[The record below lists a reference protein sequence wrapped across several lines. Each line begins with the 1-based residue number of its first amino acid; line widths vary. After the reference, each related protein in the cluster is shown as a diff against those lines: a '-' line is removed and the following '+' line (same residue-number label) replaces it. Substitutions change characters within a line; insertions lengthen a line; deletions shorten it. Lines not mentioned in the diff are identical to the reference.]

1 MAAACQR
8 RLKNHERGA
17 ASLHRGMLGCLWLGL
32 GALCQLGAAQSAF
45 TYLPMRVRLQRSAA
59 RQASKKA
66 NCCKNG
72 QIIKNMDP
80 VTAMRN
86 TEKRC
91 PQADAR
97 GFAVVDEADTQQTL
111 NLDDIIVEVSS
122 AKMSP
127 MQAIS
132 LLLTDDEVDS
142 DELKL
147 KKLRKVLGES
157 LEWSGYDSVA
167 PAADQMFNWNGLD
180 PQQEPPRGIRS
191 AKKFPIFF
199 TAFAAM
205 RAYCTENAD
214 FFDVRQTG
222 GILEGLTRL
231 ARKMWAADDRVT
243 GAMSMI
249 LNKELLNGDASD
261 PGLSNADIIGTLGLR
276 RPFQAMAYAAL
287 DLPADDMKHVDAV
300 ASIAWA
306 LALANIQQASLQIKV
321 AKGVI
326 AHIDKVQPPDIGKLF
341 VAMHEEEWFKDAGL
355 ASMLAAKAEE
365 AQELQ
370 DGA

>member
-59 RQASKKA
+59 RQASKK
-66 NCCKNG
+66 
-72 QIIKNMDP
+72 
-80 VTAMRN
+80 
-86 TEKRC
+86 
-91 PQADAR
+91 ADAR

>member
-59 RQASKKA
+59 RQASKK
-66 NCCKNG
+66 
-72 QIIKNMDP
+72 
-80 VTAMRN
+80 
-86 TEKRC
+86 
-91 PQADAR
+91 ADAR

-341 VAMHEEEWFKDAGL
+341 VAMHEEEWFKDADAVAYLTQSLVSRIQTLKQEDAGL